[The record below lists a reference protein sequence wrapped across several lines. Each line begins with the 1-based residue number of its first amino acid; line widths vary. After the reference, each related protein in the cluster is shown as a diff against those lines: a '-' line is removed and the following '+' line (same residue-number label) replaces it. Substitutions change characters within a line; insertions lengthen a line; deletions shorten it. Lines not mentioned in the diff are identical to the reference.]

1 MGHICISNMGM
12 LSVCNKIKD
21 LWSFVFGLG
30 LGFGFFF
37 FFFFAFPFPF

>member
-12 LSVCNKIKD
+12 FSVCKKIKD
-21 LWSFVFGLG
+21 LLSLGLG
-30 LGFGFFF
+30 LGLGLGFFF